1 VRYFIFI
8 IQKENIYYNVID
20 DLLVILYN
28 FWGTRQLREKKEILK
43 NLLTVNFEGIIS
55 YLNI

>member
-1 VRYFIFI
+1 MRYFIFI